1 MTQALLV
8 GTDCSEC
15 SHRALD
21 HAARWAKEAGLH
33 LFVVYVIQWS
43 PFSFN
48 TAQENAERHKRREEE
63 LERAHSRIIDPIVER
78 LLGEGVDAEGVIRHG
93 HPAETLSALAIEL
106 DVSNIIIGREGQSL
120 IKAKLFGGVAST
132 LVQISEIPVTVVP

>member
-21 HAARWAKEAGLH
+21 HAAQWAKEAGLH

-43 PFSFN
+43 PYSFN
-48 TAQENAERHKRREEE
+48 TPQENAERHKRREEE
-63 LERAHSRIIDPIVER
+63 LERAHAQIIDPIVER
-78 LLGEGVDAEGVIRHG
+78 LRSEGVDAEGIIRHG
-93 HPAETLSALAIEL
+93 HPAETLNALAMEL
-106 DVSNIIIGREGQSL
+106 KASNIIIGRKGQSL
-120 IKAKLFGGVAST
+120 IKTKLFGGVAST
-132 LVQISEIPVTVVP
+132 LVQISETPVTVVP

>member
-48 TAQENAERHKRREEE
+48 TVQENAERHKRREEE
-63 LERAHSRIIDPIVER
+63 LERAHSRIIDPINSMLHIYHSCLMCTNV
-78 LLGEGVDAEGVIRHG
+78 
-93 HPAETLSALAIEL
+93 
-106 DVSNIIIGREGQSL
+106 IIIRDDNYFL
-120 IKAKLFGGVAST
+120 
-132 LVQISEIPVTVVP
+132 